1 MAHPQTD
8 RYFVP
13 AQSKAPI
20 FASISLFTLMLDP
33 GRGPIARHLLDKHY
47 LRKHGRDAYYGQTGE
62 R

>member
-20 FASISLFTLMLDP
+20 FASISLFTLMLGGASWLNGFGP
-33 GRGPIARHLLDKHY
+33 GKWLFFAG
-47 LRKHGRDAYYGQTGE
+47 
-62 R
+62 